1 MLGDAIFP
9 GLGTVGG
16 AILGGVMGKE
26 SAKGKGTRGHRKS
39 YEEEW
44 EEGRRRRGEDR

>member
-1 MLGDAIFP
+1 
-9 GLGTVGG
+9 
-16 AILGGVMGKE
+16 MGKE

>member
-1 MLGDAIFP
+1 
-9 GLGTVGG
+9 
-16 AILGGVMGKE
+16 MGKE
-26 SAKGKGTRGHRKS
+26 SAKGNKTRSHRRS